1 VQGVQ
6 QLPAGVGQQA
16 SHGSGAV
23 RELADEVIR
32 EPVDLG
38 DRVDLEHLVRQ
49 VPVSGV
55 RHLWAVRKGRSV
67 HPLVKL
73 GRDGTPE
80 PGPRLGSIDPD
91 DEDMRELGGV
101 NVCVL
106 RVAVDG
112 RGKRRTVGVEA
123 IFGREYRYRPRALW
137 D

>member
-1 VQGVQ
+1 
-6 QLPAGVGQQA
+6 
-16 SHGSGAV
+16 
-23 RELADEVIR
+23 
-32 EPVDLG
+32 
-38 DRVDLEHLVRQ
+38 
-49 VPVSGV
+49 
-55 RHLWAVRKGRSV
+55 
-67 HPLVKL
+67 VKL